1 MFVKKN
7 DLEIKRYQQDIDEP
21 ELMQMIKDE
30 EGWDYADDKMAER
43 YKFALG
49 NSITFVAYQNDVLC
63 GYSRSLDDC
72 GFYIY
77 VCDLLVKPAYRG
89 NEIGRKLMGCL
100 MDEYPGQ
107 TVYVMS
113 DVDAYYE
120 KVGFQKIGSVFE
132 VKK

>member
-1 MFVKKN
+1 M
-7 DLEIKRYQQDIDEP
+7 EIKRYQQDIDEP

>member
-1 MFVKKN
+1 
-7 DLEIKRYQQDIDEP
+7 
-21 ELMQMIKDE
+21 
-30 EGWDYADDKMAER
+30 
-43 YKFALG
+43 
-49 NSITFVAYQNDVLC
+49 
-63 GYSRSLDDC
+63 
-72 GFYIY
+72 
-77 VCDLLVKPAYRG
+77 
-89 NEIGRKLMGCL
+89 